1 MANPEHVEILKQGAE
16 AWNKWRKVYPEV
28 VPDLAKAYLVGA
40 NLCHANL
47 YGAKLS
53 NADLSESKL
62 LEVELSEADL
72 TSANLSNSD
81 LTRIFHEK
89 EMANPFQAYKIRL
102 NANSKKGIRRDRLYT
117 HPTRFP
123 RFQTS

>member
-1 MANPEHVEILKQGAE
+1 MKKLLLLLAG
-16 AWNKWRKVYPEV
+16 V
-28 VPDLAKAYLVGA
+28 VLVLAVG
-40 NLCHANL
+40 C
-47 YGAKLS
+47 GGEKK
-53 NADLSESKL
+53 DTETSES
-62 LEVELSEADL
+62 
-72 TSANLSNSD
+72 TSNSSIIAEGP
-81 LTRIFHEK
+81 LARIFHEK

>member
-1 MANPEHVEILKQGAE
+1 MKSEIHYKNGKEEGLKT
-16 AWNKWRKVYPEV
+16 KWYESGKKKGEIHFKNGISERLTVW
-28 VPDLAKAYLVGA
+28 
-40 NLCHANL
+40 
-47 YGAKLS
+47 
-53 NADLSESKL
+53 SESGKTVVEEDLKNKKL
-62 LEVELSEADL
+62 A
-72 TSANLSNSD
+72 
-81 LTRIFHEK
+81 RIFHEK